1 METYA
6 FLPREAVTAFLM
18 GCPQCSTNNPTSA
31 SAIDASVDHLQQT
44 PISVTNAELFHSAN
58 EQWSSSTFACSTP
71 VKQNEESSSVV
82 KTDSG
87 GALSTVA
94 IKIATGADKENF
106 TDNECH
112 ITVVAETKYG
122 NKRKRTV
129 PLKRN
134 IRQPCKVVEVTTA
147 ANTTGGNSSSGSS
160 TLKNS
165 SNSSCTL
172 ILSSSSSSLSSRTES
187 CSGISR
193 SSGGWWSKWGVCS
206 NGSRLSV
213 SVGGS
218 DFSGA
223 NSNMQPLD
231 LSSSPL
237 LTVSPTQT
245 TIRSSSS
252 PSVVTDDFFYKRK
265 RVRRR
270 RVRPKRLNRP
280 SLGYR
285 GGHYEDEDTTM
296 SDRDGEYEVV
306 RNSYRGGGNDDVGS
320 GVNEEVDGSITDEQ
334 QNVVIGEKIESRE
347 TDEEDDGPKP
357 AKMQRRMSEGMGDR
371 KNNNND
377 EDYYDKV
384 ASVVTSAVKTTV
396 AAISCCIG
404 DNGQKLSE
412 DAVSKN
418 LDMEILPEETSE
430 IKEGST
436 KIYGTEVDESDKNQ
450 VRKYTY
456 NNNIHTYNHISR
468 TIFNNRV
475 DKIYHWVII
484 INTFQFYDVLSLT
497 QTPNWAWVKSVLYSW
512 RSEWC
517 ILVRN
522 RVSRKWEEGKSEK
535 RKGKD

>member
-31 SAIDASVDHLQQT
+31 SAIDASIDNLQQI
-44 PISVTNAELFHSAN
+44 PLSVTNAELFHCAKI

-71 VKQNEESSSVV
+71 VKQNEESSSAI
-82 KTDSG
+82 KTEYDS
-87 GALSTVA
+87 ALSTVE
-94 IKIATGADKENF
+94 IATGADKENV
-106 TDNECH
+106 TNNECH
-112 ITVVAETKYG
+112 IAVVAVTKGG

-134 IRQPCKVVEVTTA
+134 VRQPCQVIEIPTAVTTTA
-147 ANTTGGNSSSGSS
+147 GNSSSDSS

-187 CSGISR
+187 CSGVSR

-218 DFSGA
+218 DFIGV
-223 NSNMQPLD
+223 NNNMQPLD

-252 PSVVTDDFFYKRK
+252 PSVVADDFFYKRK

-270 RVRPKRLNRP
+270 RIRPKRLNRS

-285 GGHYEDEDTTM
+285 GGHYEDVDTTV
-296 SDRDGEYEVV
+296 SDRDCDYEVV
-306 RNSYRGGGNDDVGS
+306 RNGYRDSDNDAIGS
-320 GVNEEVDGSITDEQ
+320 GVNEEVDENITNEQ
-334 QNVVIGEKIESRE
+334 HNAVKGEKVGGVEM
-347 TDEEDDGPKP
+347 DEEDDGPKP
-357 AKMQRRMSEGMGDR
+357 AKMQRRMSEGISDR

-377 EDYYDKV
+377 DDYYDKA
-384 ASVVTSAVKTTV
+384 ASVVTLALKTTV
-396 AAISCCIG
+396 AAISCCVG
-404 DNGQKLSE
+404 DGDQKETE
-412 DAVSKN
+412 DSVSRHIV
-418 LDMEILPEETSE
+418 MEGKPEETPE
-430 IKEGST
+430 IPEGST
-436 KIYGTEVDESDKNQ
+436 EIEGTEVDKSDKNQ
-450 VRKYTY
+450 VRQYT
-456 NNNIHTYNHISR
+456 I
-468 TIFNNRV
+468 
-475 DKIYHWVII
+475 
-484 INTFQFYDVLSLT
+484 
-497 QTPNWAWVKSVLYSW
+497 
-512 RSEWC
+512 
-517 ILVRN
+517 
-522 RVSRKWEEGKSEK
+522 
-535 RKGKD
+535 

>member
-31 SAIDASVDHLQQT
+31 SAVDASVENLQQT
-44 PISVTNAELFHSAN
+44 PLSVTNTELFQCAKV
-58 EQWSSSTFACSTP
+58 EQWSASTFACSTP
-71 VKQNEESSSVV
+71 VKQNEESSSAV
-82 KTDSG
+82 KTDYDSP
-87 GALSTVA
+87 LSTVA
-94 IKIATGADKENF
+94 IEIATGADKENV

-112 ITVVAETKYG
+112 IAVAAATKGG

-134 IRQPCKVVEVTTA
+134 VRQPCQVIEVPTAATTTA
-147 ANTTGGNSSSGSS
+147 GNSSSDSS

-187 CSGISR
+187 CSGVSR

-218 DFSGA
+218 DFSGV

-252 PSVVTDDFFYKRK
+252 PSVVADDFFYKRK

-270 RVRPKRLNRP
+270 RVRPKRLNRS

-285 GGHYEDEDTTM
+285 GGHYEDVDTTV
-296 SDRDGEYEVV
+296 SDCDGDYGVV
-306 RNSYRGGGNDDVGS
+306 RNSYRNSDNGDIGC
-320 GVNEEVDGSITDEQ
+320 GVNEEVDESITNEQ
-334 QNVVIGEKIESRE
+334 HNVVTGENVGGGEM
-347 TDEEDDGPKP
+347 DEEDDGPKP
-357 AKMQRRMSEGMGDR
+357 AKMQRRMGEGMGDR
-371 KNNNND
+371 KYNNND
-377 EDYYDKV
+377 DDYYDKA
-384 ASVVTSAVKTTV
+384 ASVVTLALKTTV
-396 AAISCCIG
+396 EAISCCIG
-404 DNGQKLSE
+404 ESGQKETE
-412 DAVSKN
+412 DAVSRN
-418 LDMEILPEETSE
+418 MVMEGPPEETPE
-430 IKEGST
+430 IPGGFTEIDET
-436 KIYGTEVDESDKNQ
+436 KVDKSDKNQ
-450 VRKYTY
+450 VRQYIIYTNY
-456 NNNIHTYNHISR
+456 NNIET
-468 TIFNNRV
+468 
-475 DKIYHWVII
+475 
-484 INTFQFYDVLSLT
+484 
-497 QTPNWAWVKSVLYSW
+497 
-512 RSEWC
+512 
-517 ILVRN
+517 
-522 RVSRKWEEGKSEK
+522 
-535 RKGKD
+535 

>member
-31 SAIDASVDHLQQT
+31 SVIDASVDNLQQT
-44 PISVTNAELFHSAN
+44 PLSVTNAELFHCAKVD
-58 EQWSSSTFACSTP
+58 QWSSSTFACSTP
-71 VKQNEESSSVV
+71 VKQNEESSSAV
-82 KTDSG
+82 KTEYDS
-87 GALSTVA
+87 ALSTVA
-94 IKIATGADKENF
+94 IEIATGADKENV

-112 ITVVAETKYG
+112 IAVVAATKGG

-134 IRQPCKVVEVTTA
+134 VRQPCQVIEVATAVTTTA
-147 ANTTGGNSSSGSS
+147 GNSSSDSS

-187 CSGISR
+187 CSGVSR

-218 DFSGA
+218 DFSGV

-252 PSVVTDDFFYKRK
+252 PSVVADDFFYKRK

-270 RVRPKRLNRP
+270 RIRPKRLNRS

-285 GGHYEDEDTTM
+285 GGHYEDVDTTV
-296 SDRDGEYEVV
+296 SDCDGDNEVV
-306 RNSYRGGGNDDVGS
+306 RNSYRDSDNDDVGS
-320 GVNEEVDGSITDEQ
+320 GANEEADGSITDEQ
-334 QNVVIGEKIESRE
+334 HNAVTGEQVGGGEM
-347 TDEEDDGPKP
+347 DEEDDGPKP
-357 AKMQRRMSEGMGDR
+357 AKMQRKMGRGMGDR

-377 EDYYDKV
+377 DDYYDKA
-384 ASVVTSAVKTTV
+384 ASVVTLALKTTV
-396 AAISCCIG
+396 AAISCCMG
-404 DNGQKLSE
+404 DSGQKETE
-412 DAVSKN
+412 DAVSRN
-418 LDMEILPEETSE
+418 IGMEEQPEVPVGFSE
-430 IKEGST
+430 VD
-436 KIYGTEVDESDKNQ
+436 GTEVNKSDKNQ
-450 VRKYTY
+450 VRKHTIYT
-456 NNNIHTYNHISR
+456 N
-468 TIFNNRV
+468 
-475 DKIYHWVII
+475 
-484 INTFQFYDVLSLT
+484 
-497 QTPNWAWVKSVLYSW
+497 
-512 RSEWC
+512 
-517 ILVRN
+517 
-522 RVSRKWEEGKSEK
+522 
-535 RKGKD
+535 